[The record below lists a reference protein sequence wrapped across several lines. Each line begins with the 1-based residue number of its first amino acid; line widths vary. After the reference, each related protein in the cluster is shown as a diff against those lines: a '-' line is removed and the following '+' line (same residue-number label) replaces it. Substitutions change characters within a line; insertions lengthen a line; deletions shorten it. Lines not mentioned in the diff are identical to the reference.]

1 MNILNSLGCLSD
13 QHHVNADSTAD
24 KVYSRISFSL
34 DKQYAKDKEM
44 TEPFPQLNKQLSKRF
59 YKLCPC
65 FKEADTGELLISESA
80 RKRWRV
86 ELENTAYLI
95 LSDARSKHYRQQ
107 QKIQGV
113 KKLQKLVK
121 KIKNGASMLTDE
133 DSMLL
138 IRCCL
143 HAEHYFA
150 QEIDN
155 GEYLLRT
162 SLHHAHVCYIEA
174 LTYLPYHQ
182 NHVITIAVIRFL
194 QDGDRWNNCDFG
206 IKIMRTLLTVRGRKF
221 ILNVEGEILLTFI
234 AHMVPHCPRLS
245 ISIPND
251 SRYDGTM
258 NFFHYSSKLDEF
270 DVRERLNLILDMA
283 RVLHGMLIAYEF
295 KDLGVDAWDA
305 FDILVKIYIKVLHAV
320 ISLTQDDE
328 VTESENLNKERRSH
342 EWDILESALRGCIKH
357 FVDDVLVSSLRFQPC
372 KAPKVNQ
379 PVTADKNDI
388 VILDSFFEYKKE
400 SKISKDKGEQKWDNM
415 SQVIIAVLHHT
426 VSSSISKKIQYQ
438 LLDLIV
444 TTTRIPVGYR
454 SLKNCLPEKLL
465 SLILQAARQ
474 GDYGVNLRSLKL
486 FQNLLDR
493 HSLRFHI
500 LSPRIFKGD
509 TPFSRLKG
517 YEDDLEYFQIHR
529 GDVYDTLYK
538 NFLTHSNAL
547 VNLEALYTVIC
558 LIVIE
563 IQYPLVAREIAELMI
578 NIQNSIIAMPDLPIQ
593 SPRVSAWVHATV
605 ISVLSFVATMHGLVE
620 LQELVLKDD
629 LFFGH
634 ASVKSCLTNSC
645 FETGREK
652 VENESS
658 SPGS

>member
-328 VTESENLNKERRSH
+328 VTESE
-342 EWDILESALRGCIKH
+342 
-357 FVDDVLVSSLRFQPC
+357 
-372 KAPKVNQ
+372 
-379 PVTADKNDI
+379 
-388 VILDSFFEYKKE
+388 
-400 SKISKDKGEQKWDNM
+400 
-415 SQVIIAVLHHT
+415 
-426 VSSSISKKIQYQ
+426 
-438 LLDLIV
+438 
-444 TTTRIPVGYR
+444 
-454 SLKNCLPEKLL
+454 
-465 SLILQAARQ
+465 
-474 GDYGVNLRSLKL
+474 
-486 FQNLLDR
+486 
-493 HSLRFHI
+493 
-500 LSPRIFKGD
+500 IFKGD

-620 LQELVLKDD
+620 LQELVLKVVNQRSEVAPFLIPPLKANYTIAGITDDFKDD